1 MYSLFL
7 KEIRSFLSSFL
18 GYIII
23 VVFLVVVGLFLW
35 VLPTGYNIL
44 DYGYANVDG
53 LFIIAPFVFL
63 FLIPAITM
71 RSFSEEQ
78 RTGTIELLYTRPLS
92 DMQII
97 LAKYFAAFV
106 LVLFSLI
113 PTLIYYFSVWQLG
126 YPPGNIDSGAFW
138 GSFIGLLFLGATF
151 VSIGLFASSFTDNQV
166 VSFIVAVIITAIAY
180 LGFEFIYSLEWFG
193 NIALFIKSLGISAH
207 YSSISRGVVDTR
219 DVVYFLSVIVLFLS
233 LTNYMIARR
242 KW

>member
-18 GYIII
+18 GYIIM

-35 VLPTGYNIL
+35 VLPTEFNIP
-44 DYGYANVDG
+44 DFGYANVDG

-71 RSFSEEQ
+71 RSFSEEN
-78 RTGTIELLYTRPLS
+78 RSGTIELLYTRPLT

-138 GSFIGLLFLGATF
+138 GSFIE
-151 VSIGLFASSFTDNQV
+151 IGR
-166 VSFIVAVIITAIAY
+166 
-180 LGFEFIYSLEWFG
+180 
-193 NIALFIKSLGISAH
+193 AH
-207 YSSISRGVVDTR
+207 V
-219 DVVYFLSVIVLFLS
+219 
-233 LTNYMIARR
+233 
-242 KW
+242 